1 MKRGPIMHKTTA
13 AAAGARRVRAQQ
25 QPKARAF
32 STPTQCRLALA
43 AVVLHDVGSWAG
55 QGCRRP
61 RTAPSAGPARHLRPA
76 AHGQRPA
83 GRPDVTT
90 SLAQKRAERGTAGG
104 CFPKTG
110 LARPVHTTNHTH
122 CTEGCMK
129 AAITIY
135 VLQGGYKED
144 FLTALAHI
152 KQKQN

>member
-1 MKRGPIMHKTTA
+1 MHKTTA
-13 AAAGARRVRAQQ
+13 AVGARRVRAKQ

-43 AVVLHDVGSWAG
+43 AVVLHDVGSWL
-55 QGCRRP
+55 
-61 RTAPSAGPARHLRPA
+61 ARA
-76 AHGQRPA
+76 AEGRARLAALATHGQRPA

-90 SLAQKRAERGTAGG
+90 SLAQKRGERGTAEG

>member
-1 MKRGPIMHKTTA
+1 MHKTT

-43 AVVLHDVGSWAG
+43 AVVLHDVGSWLARAAKG
-55 QGCRRP
+55 RARHPRPATRGTLGRP
-61 RTAPSAGPARHLRPA
+61 RA
-76 AHGQRPA
+76 ATHGQRPA
-83 GRPDVTT
+83 GRADVTT
-90 SLAQKRAERGTAGG
+90 SLAQKRGERGTAEG

>member
-1 MKRGPIMHKTTA
+1 MHKTTA

-43 AVVLHDVGSWAG
+43 AVVLHDVGSWLARAAKG
-55 QGCRRP
+55 RARHPRPATRGTLGRP
-61 RTAPSAGPARHLRPA
+61 RA
-76 AHGQRPA
+76 ATHGQRPA
-83 GRPDVTT
+83 GRADVTT
-90 SLAQKRAERGTAGG
+90 SLAQKRGERGTAEG

-122 CTEGCMK
+122 CTEGCYYRLYMYYK
-129 AAITIY
+129 VAIKRT
-135 VLQGGYKED
+135 
-144 FLTALAHI
+144 LTALAHI